1 MALRWAERARTD
13 VRELRTYIAQ
23 DSPYYARQ
31 FVARI
36 FRAVD
41 KLVDHPKI
49 GRPVPEAERED
60 VRELLVQPYRII
72 YVVQSTTIHIVTVVH
87 GARDLAR
94 MQPAPW
100 EG

>member
-1 MALRWAERARTD
+1 M
-13 VRELRTYIAQ
+13 RELRAYIAQ

-36 FRAVD
+36 LRAVD

-49 GRPVPEAERED
+49 GQPVPEAERED

-72 YVVQSTTIHIVTVVH
+72 YVIQSTTIHIVTVVH
-87 GARDLAR
+87 GARDLMY

>member
-1 MALRWAERARTD
+1 MPIRWAERARTD
-13 VRELRTYIAQ
+13 VRDLRSYIAQ

-36 FRAVD
+36 LRAVD

-49 GRPVPEAERED
+49 GRLVPEAERED

-72 YVVQSTTIHIVTVVH
+72 YVVQSTTIHIVTVAH

-94 MQPAPW
+94 MQLAPW

>member
-1 MALRWAERARTD
+1 MAIRWAERARTD
-13 VRELRTYIAQ
+13 VRELRAYIAQ

-36 FRAVD
+36 LRAVD

-72 YVVQSTTIHIVTVVH
+72 YVIQSTTIHIVTVVH
-87 GARDLAR
+87 GARDLMY